1 MLYTLKLHNVIC
13 QISCNWKKKA
23 ILAVSIK
30 KNVKK
35 YFKEG
40 VEARAKFAYK
50 RVSHF
55 V

>member
-1 MLYTLKLHNVIC
+1 MLYVKYPAIE
-13 QISCNWKKKA
+13 KKKA
-23 ILAVSIK
+23 ILEVSIK

-35 YFKEG
+35 YFKVG
-40 VEARAKFAYK
+40 VEARAKSAYK